1 MKLKKKIFWTL
12 CFRKTLPET
21 GIPTETPLA
30 RFFLT
35 NFNLFKTTL
44 KLGFK
49 VAKYYISRPGVV
61 TN

>member
-1 MKLKKKIFWTL
+1 MKLKKKILDSVFL
-12 CFRKTLPET
+12 KNFARNV